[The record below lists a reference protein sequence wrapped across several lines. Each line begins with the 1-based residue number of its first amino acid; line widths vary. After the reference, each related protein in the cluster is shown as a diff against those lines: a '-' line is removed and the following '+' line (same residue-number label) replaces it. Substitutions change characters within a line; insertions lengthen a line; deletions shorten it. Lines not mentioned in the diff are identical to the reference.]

1 MDTLTE
7 ILLECLVEMTNHI
20 DNKEQQ
26 LIEKLQATEVRMQK
40 MERKTLVERQKHRQY
55 IDKTIKRLEDW
66 EESPPP

>member
-7 ILLECLVEMTNHI
+7 ILRECLVEMTNHI

-26 LIEKLQATEVRMQK
+26 LIEKLQATEARMQK